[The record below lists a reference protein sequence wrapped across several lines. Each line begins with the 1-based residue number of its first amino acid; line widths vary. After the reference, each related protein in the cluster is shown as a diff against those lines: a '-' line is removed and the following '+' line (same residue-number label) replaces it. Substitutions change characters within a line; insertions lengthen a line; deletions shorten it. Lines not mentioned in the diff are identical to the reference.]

1 MTSSEQSAKAT
12 CSPLTH
18 TQTPDPELRLRWRYK
33 VEIRVNENTKW
44 QIGMERNCA
53 NQSWGLLTNPIVTQT
68 HTRSWTQ
75 TKLRLS
81 WREIQRIE
89 SWPKVQN
96 NCRSWTPGTLAFRMF
111 GSAMLLGI
119 GSTLL
124 GIGMG
129 KASLNSGPV
138 SSDHIC
144 IQRPPMVP
152 PAKDNPQLN
161 SSCKRLKILSWIP
174 WRRIMIT
181 SLFTTAPICC
191 KNW

>member
-1 MTSSEQSAKAT
+1 MKIQNGKSEWNGIVQIKAGVYWPT
-12 CSPLTH
+12 PLWHKPTL
-18 TQTPDPELRLRWRYK
+18 DPELKL
-33 VEIRVNENTKW
+33 
-44 QIGMERNCA
+44 
-53 NQSWGLLTNPIVTQT
+53 SW
-68 HTRSWTQ
+68 
-75 TKLRLS
+75 RLS
-81 WREIQRIE
+81 WREFVIQRIE

-96 NCRSWTPGTLAFRMF
+96 NCRSWTPGTLDFRMF
-111 GSAMLLGI
+111 GSAMLPGI

-129 KASLNSGPV
+129 KASLHSGPV

-144 IQRPPMVP
+144 IQRPPMLP

-174 WRRIMIT
+174 WRIMIT